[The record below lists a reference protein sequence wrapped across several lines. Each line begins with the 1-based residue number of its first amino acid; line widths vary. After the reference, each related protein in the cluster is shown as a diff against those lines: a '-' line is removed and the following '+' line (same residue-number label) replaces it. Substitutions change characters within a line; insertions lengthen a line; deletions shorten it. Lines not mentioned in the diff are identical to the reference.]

1 LKACVSALVLAGSL
15 LACSLAFAQP
25 AEVHLIWDRP
35 VGSTCPAR
43 AALEAD
49 VEEILGRRVFVDAG
63 QARVILRG
71 AITEDAAGPRV
82 RIEAR
87 SLRGELLG
95 ERTLTGPRGRCESLR
110 DAIAL
115 VLTLFADD
123 ESRQPRSAADVRFA
137 VGVSASAISTPL
149 PRLTPSAGP
158 ALSLELGP
166 WLRVRADGAAY
177 LPVAIQTAAGVGA
190 RMYAFSVAL
199 RACARVLGEPSV
211 FVMRVCAGSEL
222 GALMAAPLAL
232 HGPARQTRLLAAG
245 LLDVRWEKELAGA
258 ALLDV
263 AVGPV
268 LELCRPRISYLRSD
282 GSSMPVYRPSL
293 GGVQIQLSLMFFGS

>member
-1 LKACVSALVLAGSL
+1 MILKALVLAGSM
-15 LACSLAFAQP
+15 LACSLASAQP

-43 AALEAD
+43 PALEAD
-49 VEEILGRRVFVDAG
+49 VEEILGRRVFVDAAH
-63 QARVILRG
+63 ARVILRG
-71 AITEDAAGPRV
+71 AITDDAAGPRV

-95 ERTLTGPRGRCESLR
+95 ERTLTGPPGRCETLR

-115 VLTLFADD
+115 VLTLFVD
-123 ESRQPRSAADVRFA
+123 EESQPERSASEVRFA
-137 VGVSASAISTPL
+137 IGASASMISTPL
-149 PRLTPSAGP
+149 PRWTPSAGP
-158 ALSLELGP
+158 ALALELGS

-177 LPVAIQTAAGVGA
+177 LPVAIQTARGVGA

-211 FVMRVCAGSEL
+211 VVMRVCAGSEL
-222 GALMAAPLAL
+222 GALIASPLSL
-232 HGPARQTRLLAAG
+232 RGPARQTRLLAAG
-245 LLDVRWEKELAGA
+245 LLDVRWEKEVAET
-258 ALLDV
+258 ALIEV

-268 LELCRPRISYLRSD
+268 LELSRPRFSYLRSD
-282 GSSMPVYRPSL
+282 GTSMPVYRPSL
-293 GGVQIQLSLMFFGS
+293 AGLQLQISVLLLGS